1 MSVLPSKM
9 GGGEAET
16 KNFWFFK
23 KKKTTYIQ
31 YIACRLPNIFC

>member
-1 MSVLPSKM
+1 MSVLPTKM

-23 KKKTTYIQ
+23 KKKTYIQ